1 MLLVCLIKIKNGTK
15 MKRIF
20 VSSMLAL
27 FLSACSFL
35 PNLDNVVPDNRD
47 KYRRA
52 ETMPAL
58 DVPPDLSSTRIN
70 DEIGGNTDSA
80 SYSEFEETE
89 NNPLAT
95 RYGVEGQVKPALAGE
110 GGSRHL
116 VVPGERAVT
125 WSRVLDFWAET
136 TVSVVRED
144 QRIGL
149 MDTNADA
156 EGYAY
161 RLRMERGDTL
171 KSSEIYLSGQGSNEN
186 SQKNE
191 TVLRKLADYLGVL
204 YQADQKQAVATRPA
218 QKASSSS
225 IGSSRRLELVDNPT
239 GGQALMVGEDFAA
252 VWKKVGRVL
261 DSRGFAVEDR
271 NRGNGTYF
279 MRYIDP
285 LTERQNP
292 GLLKKLAFW
301 RDDVDNSP
309 EEYSYVKLISDAAE
323 TRIVILDADEKVDG
337 SERASRL
344 LQLLKDQLAE

>member
-1 MLLVCLIKIKNGTK
+1 MKKILVGSLLTLLLSGCG
-15 MKRIF
+15 F
-20 VSSMLAL
+20 VS
-27 FLSACSFL
+27 
-35 PNLDNVVPDNRD
+35 NLDSVVPDNRD
-47 KYRRA
+47 KYRKA

-70 DEIGGNTDSA
+70 DEIGGSTDSA
-80 SYSEFEETE
+80 SYSEFEEVE

-95 RYGVEGQVKPALAGE
+95 RYGVEGQAKPSLAGE
-110 GGSRHL
+110 GNARHL
-116 VVPGERAVT
+116 VVPGDRMLT
-125 WSRVLDFWAET
+125 WSRTLDFWAET
-136 TVSVVRED
+136 AVSVARED

-149 MDTNADA
+149 MDTSPDA

-161 RLRMERGDTL
+161 RLRMERGATT
-171 KSSEIYLSGQGSNEN
+171 KSSEIYLSGQGANED

-191 TVLRKLADYLGVL
+191 VMLRKLADYLGVL
-204 YQADQKQAVATRPA
+204 YQTDQKQAAAQRPV
-218 QKASSSS
+218 QKATATSVASTT
-225 IGSSRRLELVDNPT
+225 RLELVDHPA
-239 GGQALMVGEDFAA
+239 GGRALMVGEDFAT

-271 NRGNGTYF
+271 NRGQGTYF

-285 LTERQNP
+285 LTERKKS

-301 RDDVDNSP
+301 RDDVDNNP
-309 EEYSYVKLISDAAE
+309 EEFSYVKLISAAAE

-344 LQLLKDQLAE
+344 LQLLKEQLAQ